1 MKVTGSTALAFH
13 NNQMKIITDF
23 ADNGTLP
30 SMYTCDEGGYFPSL
44 MIEDIPLST
53 KSLALIVDDSDAPTG
68 VRDHLLLA
76 NIPLQESTD
85 LVISQDT
92 FDLGLLGQN
101 GR

>member
-1 MKVTGSTALAFH
+1 
-13 NNQMKIITDF
+13 MKIITDF
-23 ADNGTLP
+23 ADNGILP
-30 SMYTCDEGGYFPSL
+30 SMYTCDEGGYFPTL

-53 KSLALIVDDSDAPTG
+53 KSLALIVDDPDAPAG

-76 NIPLQESTD
+76 NIPLEESST